1 MPSRPNAQSHVTPP
15 KQRRAAR
22 ATPQMAP
29 GAPTTGRRS
38 RRAQPAAVGAVAVV
52 ADVAPSLPPATLAVL
67 APEELYRREKARR
80 TRPVE
85 NDVMIEA
92 KRILDEMLAE
102 SSRRGGTV
110 KGGRRPARP
119 AKPASNDPLDAMNL
133 DEFTGLDAEDKK
145 DGEDE

>member
-1 MPSRPNAQSHVTPP
+1 MPT

-22 ATPQMAP
+22 ATSQMAP

-38 RRAQPAAVGAVAVV
+38 RRAQPATAGVA
-52 ADVAPSLPPATLAVL
+52 AGIAEVAPSLPAASLAVL

-80 TRPVE
+80 TRPVVD
-85 NDVMIEA
+85 DVMVEA

-119 AKPASNDPLDAMNL
+119 AKPASNDPLDAMDL
-133 DEFTGLDAEDKK
+133 DQFTGLDADEKK